1 VSAIRVPT
9 DIRPFVELFDKLI
22 TKVEG
27 YVFEGKDV
35 MEVADWKDK
44 IDALQKRMAV
54 QEIFGASLQEEE
66 EGKFSGD

>member
-1 VSAIRVPT
+1 MSAIRVPT

-22 TKVEG
+22 DKVEG
-27 YVFEGKDV
+27 YIFEGKDV
-35 MEVADWKDK
+35 MLAVNWKDK

-54 QEIFGASLQEEE
+54 QEVFTASLQEE